1 MMDNETTFYCFDENF
16 NLNTLEELKRLKE
29 PEIEILN
36 PDGHIIVK
44 TNNELVF
51 DWFRLQIKKNKLE
64 GYKIRTKDNN
74 IYSIFPDGSYN
85 TVYTTFDEYPGFEHM
100 KIVMDL
106 L

>member
-1 MMDNETTFYCFDENF
+1 MDSETTFCFFDENF
-16 NLNTLEELKRLKE
+16 NLKTLEELKRLEE

-36 PDGHIIVK
+36 PNGHIIVK

-64 GYKIRTKDNN
+64 GYKIRTEDNK
-74 IYSIFPDGSYN
+74 IYPIFPDGSYN
-85 TVYTTFDEYPGFEHM
+85 TVYKTLDEYPGSEHM

>member
-1 MMDNETTFYCFDENF
+1 MDNEITFFFYDDNF
-16 NLNTLEELKRLKE
+16 NTTTLEELKNMKE

-51 DWFRLQIKKNKLE
+51 DWFRLQIRKKKLE
-64 GYKIRTKDNN
+64 GYKIRTEDNE
-74 IYSIFPDGSYN
+74 IYPIFPDGSYN
-85 TVYTTFDEYPGFEHM
+85 TVYKTLDEYPGSKHM